1 MEYNVFRDYC
11 KAENSEDEE
20 MNHDLQSRLYAEIYY
35 TSNDVENVDKKSNV
49 KLETIDT
56 ADNKLRTDANTSKV
70 YGFNDTPRKNDAA
83 GSCSETYIKNESG
96 NNSTSMEDDSKPDI
110 TSICI
115 KSTTETLS
123 KDITNRIPNV
133 PYVKTLKETEENIE
147 SAKNNTQLT
156 CHNVEY
162 GKSNSNNNTTYIVE
176 NNVKPEIKDENE
188 EKLETVQ
195 CINNETTANQFT
207 HPNSTK
213 HDDDK
218 NNEKYQR
225 IVCNEKS
232 NDNILKKYE
241 FSKSFINKLY
251 LEKYEKLKKKLQE
264 MEEEKERSLK
274 EKEQRKI
281 NIKENQQRQV
291 IIEYDSHSTKS
302 LYETETDTKY
312 EILCRTDKLQKPI
325 NYCEEITVLTSDTES
340 DSEESILEVP
350 IPPKP
355 QPPIINLQDS
365 DENSET
371 SSNSDTDEESSFVIR
386 KKNNLIENVK
396 KKDSIID
403 QESDSSTSVIDCT
416 NDESATEDIM
426 LNCTEIQKGASSIK
440 EIIEMNK
447 KAQSDQYNNK
457 GKSFCEKNKSIVR
470 NEIHTKDLTR
480 PDMLFNNDKH
490 NTFEFQFP
498 LKTVNDKD
506 VIYERDKS
514 ESDNFADDVMVSDFL
529 NSEELTSNRNNNY
542 FVEDVMVSNFVNS
555 EELTTNKESHL
566 EKDVMM
572 SNVLHSK
579 ELTPN
584 KKRHYDDDNEP
595 STSVKQRRNTD
606 SGFKCSKENF
616 EQHNSNDKSNRDWE
630 EYFFR
635 PMSEK
640 LKAFYESQ
648 GQENFDIK
656 EIQSK
661 MSKDPR
667 LWAILD
673 EDLMPDL
680 FKHQRYWYMKCTN
693 CYRHGHQRHNCTEP
707 YKPIRC
713 HMCGA
718 QGHTET
724 RCPQKMCLTCGK
736 KQGTFR
742 KTCEAC
748 RILYCNMCN
757 AVGHKSTECPD
768 LWRRFHQT
776 TRTSEINIPENLSE
790 VMKPADLLYC
800 CNCTKRGHDSS
811 TCNEYRWSQHF
822 PTPAFVSNYTSEL
835 QYEYSACENTNEDVI
850 PLTKLKKKGVTFLPD
865 EVDLDSSGIVYSYG
879 TYYTK
884 MPNGE
889 EAKRKLLTLDIHP
902 SHIAGLLKGRISPIF
917 LDELTKIIKFE
928 IKIYYNIDNELMI
941 RVRSAI
947 HLPQH
952 ILELFLYWLK
962 LHDEDKLLD
971 ITISLPRRTK
981 QLQKLLAKK
990 LHEFEQNL
998 VDPNYICSQIEEL
1011 KTSMTTIKDLAV
1023 SFSVAKKIIDYRG
1036 DLMKVYQS
1044 KPNHTHL
1051 VKRLKRAMKHLKKIS
1066 GTEVYMSHY
1075 LNIIVLYNKIFVP
1088 RRLTDIELK
1097 RFLARYYK
1105 TSVKTKDGKKNEAK
1119 KLKKNEAKKL
1129 KKNKLT
1135 PYEELIGSL
1144 REYNKKENTI
1154 NKSDACSSKDIEAQ
1168 TIQIPSFVSIEHI
1181 PTNNIIQ
1188 SNDQDVTCNAK
1199 NVFTE
1204 THTAEKNVTK
1214 FTDDTAQSSHN
1225 QDISSNQMTD
1235 PIQNSNVVTIPFQKS
1250 THNNVS
1256 SRTTKNVPCAKIK
1269 PSGNNKEKHSGTENS
1284 NNKEAKTNNLQ
1295 EQNNIINSEISV
1307 TKKKKSKKAKK
1318 AKLDLE
1324 NSLEIIENQEIGTDT
1339 FLENKASE
1347 IINEALEFNLPY
1359 MNKAVGEIRKR
1370 INDKNLKQEHIDTLL
1385 RLINLEKDHRK
1396 YVSSFY
1402 NYLQ

>member
-20 MNHDLQSRLYAEIYY
+20 INHDLQSRLYAEIYY
-35 TSNDVENVDKKSNV
+35 TSNDVENMDEKSNV

-56 ADNKLRTDANTSKV
+56 AANRLRTDANTSKV
-70 YGFNDTPRKNDAA
+70 YGFNDIPRKNDV
-83 GSCSETYIKNESG
+83 GSCSETYIKNESE
-96 NNSTSMEDDSKPDI
+96 NNSASMEDDSKPDI

-123 KDITNRIPNV
+123 KDVTNKSIPSV
-133 PYVKTLKETEENIE
+133 PYVKTLKETDENIE
-147 SAKNNTQLT
+147 SAKNNRQLT
-156 CHNVEY
+156 CHNIEI
-162 GKSNSNNNTTYIVE
+162 NNIE

-195 CINNETTANQFT
+195 CLNNETTANQFT
-207 HPNSTK
+207 RLNSTK

-218 NNEKYQR
+218 NSEKCQR
-225 IVCNEKS
+225 IACNETS

-264 MEEEKERSLK
+264 VEEEKERSLK
-274 EKEQRKI
+274 EKEQEKI
-281 NIKENQQRQV
+281 NIKENQQRQF
-291 IIEYDSHSTKS
+291 IIEYDSHGTKS
-302 LYETETDTKY
+302 VYETETDTKY

-371 SSNSDTDEESSFVIR
+371 TSSNSDTDEESSFIIR
-386 KKNNLIENVK
+386 KKNNLVENVK
-396 KKDSIID
+396 TKDSIID

-416 NDESATEDIM
+416 NDETATEDIM

-440 EIIEMNK
+440 EIMEMNK

-457 GKSFCEKNKSIVR
+457 DRNFCEKNKSIVR
-470 NEIHTKDLTR
+470 NEIHTKDFTS
-480 PDMLFNNDKH
+480 PDMLFSNDKH
-490 NTFEFQFP
+490 NTFEFQSP
-498 LKTVNDKD
+498 SKIVHDKD
-506 VIYERDKS
+506 VLYERDKS
-514 ESDNFADDVMVSDFL
+514 GSDNFADDVMVSDFL
-529 NSEELTSNRNNNY
+529 NFEELTSNRKNC
-542 FVEDVMVSNFVNS
+542 FVEDVMVSNFLNS
-555 EELTTNKESHL
+555 EELTTYKKSHP
-566 EKDVMM
+566 EEDVMM
-572 SNVLHSK
+572 SSVLHSK
-579 ELTPN
+579 EMTPN
-584 KKRHYDDDNEP
+584 KKRHYEDDNEP

-616 EQHNSNDKSNRDWE
+616 EQHNSNDNSNREWE

-640 LKAFYESQ
+640 LKAFYETQ

-673 EDLMPDL
+673 EDLMPNL

-693 CYRHGHQRHNCTEP
+693 CHQQGHQRHNCTEP

-713 HMCGA
+713 HMCGT

-724 RCPQKMCLTCGK
+724 RCPQKMCLTCGR

-757 AVGHKSTECPD
+757 AIGHKSTECPD

-811 TCNEYRWSQHF
+811 TCNEFRWSQHF

-835 QYEYSACENTNEDVI
+835 QYEYPACENTNEDVI
-850 PLTKLKKKGVTFLPD
+850 PLTKLKKKGVTFPSD
-865 EVDLDSSGIVYSYG
+865 KVDLDSSGVVYSYG

-941 RVRSAI
+941 RVRSAV
-947 HLPQH
+947 HLPQY

-971 ITISLPRRTK
+971 ITINLPRRTK
-981 QLQKLLAKK
+981 QLQKFLAKK

-1051 VKRLKRAMKHLKKIS
+1051 VRRLKRAVKHLKKIS
-1066 GTEVYMSHY
+1066 NTEVYMSHY

-1105 TSVKTKDGKKNEAK
+1105 TSVKKKDGKKNEAK

-1135 PYEELIGSL
+1135 PYKALMNSL
-1144 REYNKKENTI
+1144 REYNKEENTT
-1154 NKSDACSSKDIEAQ
+1154 NKSDAYSSKDIEAQ
-1168 TIQIPSFVSIEHI
+1168 TIQIPSIVSTEHI

-1188 SNDQDVTCNAK
+1188 SNDQDVTCNTK

-1204 THTAEKNVTK
+1204 THTAEKN
-1214 FTDDTAQSSHN
+1214 FTEFTNDTTQSSHN

-1235 PIQNSNVVTIPFQKS
+1235 PIQHSNIVTIPFQKS
-1250 THNNVS
+1250 THTNVS
-1256 SRTTKNVPCAKIK
+1256 SRTTKNVPCAKVK
-1269 PSGNNKEKHSGTENS
+1269 PSGNNKEKHSETENS
-1284 NNKEAKTNNLQ
+1284 NDKEEKTSNLQ
-1295 EQNNIINSEISV
+1295 EQNNTINSEINV

-1324 NSLEIIENQEIGTDT
+1324 NSLEIIENQETGSDT
-1339 FLENKASE
+1339 SLENKASE

-1359 MNKAVGEIRKR
+1359 MNKAVEEIRKR